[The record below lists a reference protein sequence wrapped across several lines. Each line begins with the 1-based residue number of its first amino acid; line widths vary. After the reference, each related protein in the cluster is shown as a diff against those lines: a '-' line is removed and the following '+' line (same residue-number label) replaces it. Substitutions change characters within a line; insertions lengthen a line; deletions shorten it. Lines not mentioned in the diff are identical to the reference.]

1 MGDPPP
7 LIRCPPSDN
16 ASLFA
21 ATASVPPE
29 PAPPSQHRVQRVSKQ
44 SRTSATAFHKRKS
57 KHANKLESCKAASDC
72 PGIGK
77 AVIADYQAASDN
89 EDNNT
94 NRGGHAV
101 GVVVVGGAAPG
112 KIPIEQS
119 VVKVRNLSRADE
131 RQEPREEPTAAA
143 DTIRKRIKF
152 IMGDDEEEEEEDVD
166 RENSKQPQAKESGC
180 KKMPRLDS
188 SSESSSWSSAVVSP
202 ESTITSKLRLRTR
215 DTGSRQHQPESQ
227 KTSLGCGEK
236 ETKAKKRQRKDS
248 KGSQN
253 RTTPASTSNRTRSR
267 FFSRFN
273 KRTIRAVVLL
283 VVKLCGLLVASIL
296 IPSSKQLVT
305 AVDSGFDQAE
315 PSAPAAP
322 TNLDDLLDEY
332 GDMSGLDGYASSTII
347 AISPANGNYYNWQC
361 HCPALPAIIS

>member
-29 PAPPSQHRVQRVSKQ
+29 PSPPSPHRSQRVSKQ

-57 KHANKLESCKAASDC
+57 KHANKLESCKAARDC

-77 AVIADYQAASDN
+77 AVIGRYQAASDN
-89 EDNNT
+89 EDNNA

-101 GVVVVGGAAPG
+101 GVVVAAPG

-119 VVKVRNLSRADE
+119 ELKARNLFRADE
-131 RQEPREEPTAAA
+131 RQEPREETAAAA

-152 IMGDDEEEEEEDVD
+152 IMGDDEEEEEDEDVD
-166 RENSKQPQAKESGC
+166 RENSKQPPAKGSSC

-188 SSESSSWSSAVVSP
+188 ASEPSSSVSP
-202 ESTITSKLRLRTR
+202 ESTIPSKLRLRTR
-215 DTGSRQHQPESQ
+215 DTGGSGVPQHQPESK
-227 KTSLGCGEK
+227 KTSLGCGTK
-236 ETKAKKRQRKDS
+236 EAKTKKKQQRKD
-248 KGSQN
+248 KD

-347 AISPANGNYYNWQC
+347 AISPANGNYHDYC
-361 HCPALPAIIS
+361 HCSALPAIIS